1 MNKQDLIKK
10 ALIAVNCQ
18 KIEARHQLKQ
28 AEALH
33 LPELVKHW
41 TQQIE
46 EHEATRAGLL
56 DWLFTLDGGDQ

>member
-1 MNKQDLIKK
+1 MNRKRLLEN

-18 KIEARHQLKQ
+18 K

-41 TQQIE
+41 TQQVQ

-56 DWLFTLDGGDQ
+56 EWLFTLDGGDQ

>member
-1 MNKQDLIKK
+1 MNRKRLLEN

-18 KIEARHQLKQ
+18 KAEARHQLTQ

-41 TQQIE
+41 TQQVK